1 MVLVIYVLLMR
12 VIIYL
17 GVVWVIRLTASGSWY
32 RNIVAFP
39 NAIDKKGEPKLDH
52 ESVLKYV
59 RDNS

>member
-1 MVLVIYVLLMR
+1 MR